1 MTLFGKMEAE
11 VEVKVSAE
19 TFHDI
24 FSCRPHHISN
34 MSPAKIQN
42 VDLHEGEWGKPGTV
56 ICWSYVHDGVAK
68 TAKEVIEAIDDEKLS
83 TTFKVIEGDM
93 ITTEYKSFTAIVQAT
108 PKGEGSCLAHW
119 TFEYEKLNENVPDPQ
134 TLLQFWIHCL
144 KDIED
149 HHRTQLPAAQA

>member
-1 MTLFGKMEAE
+1 MQKTL
-11 VEVKVSAE
+11 
-19 TFHDI
+19 I
-24 FSCRPHHISN
+24 
-34 MSPAKIQN
+34 
-42 VDLHEGEWGKPGTV
+42 
-56 ICWSYVHDGVAK
+56 DGVAK

-108 PKGEGSCLAHW
+108 PKGEGSCLSHW

-134 TLLQFWIHCL
+134 TLLEFWIHCL

-149 HHRTQLPAAQA
+149 HHRTQLPTAQA

>member
-42 VDLHEGEWGKPGTV
+42 VDLHEGEWGKPGSV
-56 ICWSYVHDGVAK
+56 ICWSYVHGKAVSSKIIPGQKNTKDC
-68 TAKEVIEAIDDEKLS
+68 TAHA
-83 TTFKVIEGDM
+83 
-93 ITTEYKSFTAIVQAT
+93 
-108 PKGEGSCLAHW
+108 P
-119 TFEYEKLNENVPDPQ
+119 
-134 TLLQFWIHCL
+134 
-144 KDIED
+144 
-149 HHRTQLPAAQA
+149 